1 MFINLYTFLNIF
13 LSFRT
18 DTDTENG
25 QNPLNCL
32 HEVRGF
38 GSENAIPRPY
48 RGDSCQK
55 NFCFSGFSSLCL
67 RLWFW
72 QKGDPEMMTPLYMTI
87 NQQIT
92 PSGIFFSLR
101 KWFSDDRF

>member
-25 QNPLNCL
+25 QNLLNCL

-55 NFCFSGFSSLCL
+55 NF
-67 RLWFW
+67 
-72 QKGDPEMMTPLYMTI
+72 
-87 NQQIT
+87 
-92 PSGIFFSLR
+92 
-101 KWFSDDRF
+101 